1 MSETT
6 TTKESTTTTDSTKT
20 TKNWLKV
27 LEFLLQAALGAL
39 AALGLTGCSLWG

>member
-1 MSETT
+1 MSEET
-6 TTKESTTTTDSTKT
+6 TTKESTTTDSTKS